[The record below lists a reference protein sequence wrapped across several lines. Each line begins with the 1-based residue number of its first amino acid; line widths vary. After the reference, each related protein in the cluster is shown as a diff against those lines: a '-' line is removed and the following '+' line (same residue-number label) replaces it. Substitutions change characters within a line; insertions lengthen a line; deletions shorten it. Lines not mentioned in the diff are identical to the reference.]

1 MPRDLASQLLGKWL
15 GRVAGERDCCSG
27 CRRSPLAGELLHVFD
42 RGRML
47 CTLCV
52 ARLPEAEREPLRS
65 ERVHAAER
73 KLSVMPRAA

>member
-1 MPRDLASQLLGKWL
+1 MARDLASRLLKKSL
-15 GRVAGERDCCSG
+15 GAMAGERSCCSH
-27 CRRSPLAGELLHVFD
+27 CRRSPLPGELMHVFE

-52 ARLPEAEREPLRS
+52 AKLPDDKREPLRS

-73 KLSVMPRAA
+73 KLAVMPRAA